1 MKRIVVLALLLACR
15 KAHDE
20 PRQAP
25 PQPAAPAAPAAAPTT
40 PAAPKAPATAPATAP
55 ALQPIAG
62 VLPVA
67 GDFTIK
73 DFTFAS
79 GEKLP
84 ELRIHYMTLG
94 TLKRDASGHAA
105 NA

>member
-1 MKRIVVLALLLACR
+1 MRNRWASTVPTRGSRTCTVVR
-15 KAHDE
+15 S
-20 PRQAP
+20 
-25 PQPAAPAAPAAAPTT
+25 PASPAAAPTT

-105 NA
+105 NAVLIMHG